1 MALVVFGSIHGAPGV
16 STLVASLA
24 LSWPEGQRPL
34 VVEADPDGGTL
45 AASLGLAP
53 APGLLELVARSR
65 SGFDPAG
72 IEATVQP
79 LGRGDVV
86 VCPASADQTLAALKA
101 MGPGLP
107 RHLAA
112 RAGYDVLVDVGRLRP
127 GSEALVFAAAAELL
141 VVMVE
146 PALATLGVLAARVTG
161 LRERAELVIVLRG
174 DGYPVREIEAALDV
188 EVLATVPDN
197 RRATANLGAARL
209 RSPYW
214 RAAASLAETIVHRL
228 RPDGSPWWS
237 GRDDEV
243 AR

>member
-16 STLVASLA
+16 STLVTSLA
-24 LSWPEGQRPL
+24 LTWPEDQRPL

-53 APGLLELVARSR
+53 SPGLLELVARSR

-72 IEATVQP
+72 IEASAQP
-79 LGRGDVV
+79 LGRGEVV
-86 VCPASADQTLAALKA
+86 VCPASADQTRAALQA

-112 RAGYDVLVDVGRLRP
+112 HAGYDVLVDAGRLRP
-127 GSEALVFAAAAELL
+127 GSESLAFGAAADL
-141 VVMVE
+141 VVIMLE
-146 PALATLGVLAARVTG
+146 PTLATLGVLAPRVAG
-161 LRERAELVIVLRG
+161 LRDRVDLVVVLRG
-174 DGYPVREIEAALDV
+174 DGYPVREIEAVLDV
-188 EVLATVPDN
+188 EVLATVPEN
-197 RRATANLGAARL
+197 RRTTVNLGTARL

-214 RAAASLAETIVHRL
+214 RAAASLSEAIVHRL
-228 RPDGSPWWS
+228 RPVGSPWWS
-237 GRDDEV
+237 GRNDEV